1 MAQHGKR
8 YKSAREQVDSQKR
21 YNLEEAVDM
30 LQKMTNVKFD
40 ETIDLAIRLGVNP
53 RHADQMVRGSCVLP
67 AGTGKP
73 VRVLVF
79 AKGDKEK
86 EASEAGADFV
96 GNEDLIQK
104 ISDGWLEFDKCIA
117 TPDMMKDVAKL
128 GRILGT
134 RGMMPSPK
142 LGTVTFDVAQAVDA
156 FKKGKV
162 EFKVDKVGI
171 LHIPIGKKSF
181 ENEKLM
187 ENILAVMGTV
197 IKLKPSTAKGTY
209 LRNVSVS
216 STMGPGIKL
225 DPVDIQNRLR

>member
-1 MAQHGKR
+1 
-8 YKSAREQVDSQKR
+8 
-21 YNLEEAVDM
+21 
-30 LQKMTNVKFD
+30 
-40 ETIDLAIRLGVNP
+40 
-53 RHADQMVRGSCVLP
+53 
-67 AGTGKP
+67 
-73 VRVLVF
+73 
-79 AKGDKEK
+79 
-86 EASEAGADFV
+86 
-96 GNEDLIQK
+96 
-104 ISDGWLEFDKCIA
+104 
-117 TPDMMKDVAKL
+117 MMKDVAKL
-128 GRILGT
+128 GRIFGI